1 MRALGLLG
9 DVLLARYVRWLSP
22 YQVHLALRSGATA
35 TLINGRVSSSY
46 EHRLGAWLGSP
57 R

>member
-1 MRALGLLG
+1 MSAGYL
-9 DVLLARYVRWLSP
+9 P
-22 YQVHLALRSGATA
+22 YQVRLALRSGATA

-46 EHRLGAWLGSP
+46 EHRLGACLGTP